1 MSSSLK
7 GKQAW
12 LSRQGNQL
20 EEAISRVEE
29 SCKSVDTLSPSQ
41 AKAKIRKGIKEL
53 ELRQTALETAL
64 NSFSSAADAAN
75 LAEENQERVQSNIT
89 AAHDIIIRAQNL
101 SLALHLQLDE
111 QESTKVVEAES
122 SKAITAENYDLAVN
136 LLQCRYGNEGAI
148 IGHLLTALQSI
159 RQPSPRLSDQR
170 RILEKVT
177 PLVSQLRQKGEC
189 VDTQHMKR
197 TILGKFSEKIQRSVL
212 KQLRH
217 QGSDSNEQS
226 WTTQQL
232 LRCLQEYFDTED
244 MIQHAKGFS
253 DENPRRNPNAVQP
266 QKTSSASVRTTPQS
280 NVGKYLC
287 FYCHRA
293 DHRPSA
299 CTKFSTYA
307 QRISE
312 IHRQNLCQNCG
323 SSTHQATSCPCGPCR
338 SCGKKGHHTSICRI
352 SAQKESG
359 PSQQRQEAKQ
369 KTQSAPKTPKK
380 STTTTSATTVIAQS
394 SSCKLGQDTVL
405 CKPACQPSNR
415 GKADLLIGQA
425 RVWNTLSSEFEDV
438 HIILDT
444 GADRSFITTSY
455 AKQLGLT
462 TTGMLQLKIHTFG
475 TNTPIE
481 KSCAVTSI
489 QIEDRA
495 GKRHN
500 FSVAVVDY
508 IAGEIRRNPL
518 DEADRN
524 YLSEHNIKLSI
535 SDRDQAISPQILL
548 GCGDLFVLLD
558 QGFGHAHDLPSGLK
572 ALRSRIG
579 YLITG
584 CNRKMQEDSIV
595 QLHALNTM
603 QQMTLIIVRQLVP
616 LELMDTPSQPSEDTM
631 TEPSAPAAEEPEIQ
645 EEEQRYNLRKRPRV
659 NYEQLHHGMISK
671 TLFLLA
677 FVTLLAPAL
686 SKPLGTSTKA
696 GINTT
701 ADSIR
706 CTTEGLFVTSN
717 TLSLYELCVEGYCIT
732 RENPPPTETIHL
744 SPEITLH
751 PYAVK
756 WKISKGQQLDTRE
769 IECPAIPFCSQVNCW
784 FCTANILNPEC
795 HPQTAIITIAVVLYG
810 IVALIYTICYVPV
823 VVGLPIRV
831 LLVITQRIFS
841 MCFLAAYT
849 CFSKLRVKLTRRAQP
864 TKFIALL
871 FIICIAHLAQSCQDV
886 DVFELRATTCIRSG
900 DGNRTCAVDITQML
914 KMNTFHRETCFRL
927 LTRDT
932 LLKEIRLE
940 WKRLQLICDRQTVM
954 FTRHVIQQ
962 VIDSKRCPRTGSC
975 KGRKCASVNTT
986 SLVPELSQGNKPR
999 KNTIILQPTIPQ
1011 NVGTMRITLS
1021 SVTVTPTPALQT
1033 WFITEGNNT
1042 ARWTGSNIPT
1052 LECPSKKA
1060 AKVLD
1065 CEIHTNCRCQPA
1077 EDKMNCICTD
1087 TNITKDFN
1095 SELRNRLPLR
1105 YPWIEFEE
1113 FHPKEELNTVKA
1125 IPTRLSTA
1133 ELLVTIREDYDS
1145 TVKEVTD
1152 TVCSVGDTT
1161 ITGCYQCPHGALSEI
1176 VCFSQGESTMASV
1189 HCGENTFTVS
1199 CNNTG
1204 ITSLLRFQ
1212 LYQAQI
1218 HFQCEVYCGST
1229 KTQFEI
1235 TGLLHWTKTA
1245 YATGEKL
1252 LAGET
1257 SLYEEW
1263 ALPDAEHIFSVLISW
1278 YKSILIVT
1286 IVLLLCIAVGYLF
1299 VWSCGTK
1306 TLQFA
1311 GYLVCISIRNT
1322 IRFGITLFIK
1332 TICCFNA
1339 VKESNQ
1345 RSLRK
1350 EL

>member
-1 MSSSLK
+1 MCFLAAYTCFSKLRVKLTRRAQPTKFIALLFIICIAHLAQSCQDVDVFELRATTCIRSGDGNRTCAVDITQMLKMNTFHRETCFRLLTRDTLLKEIRLEWKRLQLICDRQTVMFTRHVIQQVIDSKRCPRTGSCKGRKCASVNTTSLVPE
-7 GKQAW
+7 
-12 LSRQGNQL
+12 LSQGNKFPG
-20 EEAISRVEE
+20 ITHCVE
-29 SCKSVDTLSPSQ
+29 SCGGIGCGCFYPSSGCLFYRIY
-41 AKAKIRKGIKEL
+41 ATPVNDNIYEIFRCLRWKEEVVLGI
-53 ELRQTALETAL
+53 
-64 NSFSSAADAAN
+64 S
-75 LAEENQERVQSNIT
+75 IT
-89 AAHDIIIRAQNL
+89 
-101 SLALHLQLDE
+101 
-111 QESTKVVEAES
+111 EA
-122 SKAITAENYDLAVN
+122 
-136 LLQCRYGNEGAI
+136 
-148 IGHLLTALQSI
+148 
-159 RQPSPRLSDQR
+159 
-170 RILEKVT
+170 
-177 PLVSQLRQKGEC
+177 KGE
-189 VDTQHMKR
+189 TTEN
-197 TILGKFSEKIQRSVL
+197 TII
-212 KQLRH
+212 
-217 QGSDSNEQS
+217 
-226 WTTQQL
+226 
-232 LRCLQEYFDTED
+232 LQPT
-244 MIQHAKGFS
+244 I
-253 DENPRRNPNAVQP
+253 P
-266 QKTSSASVRTTPQS
+266 Q
-280 NVGKYLC
+280 NVG
-287 FYCHRA
+287 
-293 DHRPSA
+293 
-299 CTKFSTYA
+299 TM
-307 QRISE
+307 RI
-312 IHRQNLCQNCG
+312 
-323 SSTHQATSCPCGPCR
+323 
-338 SCGKKGHHTSICRI
+338 
-352 SAQKESG
+352 
-359 PSQQRQEAKQ
+359 
-369 KTQSAPKTPKK
+369 
-380 STTTTSATTVIAQS
+380 
-394 SSCKLGQDTVL
+394 
-405 CKPACQPSNR
+405 
-415 GKADLLIGQA
+415 
-425 RVWNTLSSEFEDV
+425 TLSSV
-438 HIILDT
+438 TVTPTPALQT
-444 GADRSFITTSY
+444 WFITEEKFWKLWKEQYLTSLREQHVRFLPGNRGSP
-455 AKQLGLT
+455 KQPVPG
-462 TTGMLQLKIHTFG
+462 Q
-475 TNTPIE
+475 
-481 KSCAVTSI
+481 
-489 QIEDRA
+489 
-495 GKRHN
+495 
-500 FSVAVVDY
+500 VVL
-508 IAGEIRRNPL
+508 IADPNMPRNSWKMGRILNVRSNAEGVVREADLFMPNRRIIRRPIN
-518 DEADRN
+518 
-524 YLSEHNIKLSI
+524 
-535 SDRDQAISPQILL
+535 
-548 GCGDLFVLLD
+548 
-558 QGFGHAHDLPSGLK
+558 
-572 ALRSRIG
+572 
-579 YLITG
+579 
-584 CNRKMQEDSIV
+584 
-595 QLHALNTM
+595 
-603 QQMTLIIVRQLVP
+603 QLVP

-631 TEPSAPAAEEPEIQ
+631 TEPSAPAAEEPEPEIQ

-962 VIDSKRCPRTGSC
+962 
-975 KGRKCASVNTT
+975 
-986 SLVPELSQGNKPR
+986 
-999 KNTIILQPTIPQ
+999 

-1113 FHPKEELNTVKA
+1113 YHPKEELNTVKA

-1133 ELLVTIREDYDS
+1133 ELSTAELLVTIKEDYDS

-1345 RSLRK
+1345 HLRK